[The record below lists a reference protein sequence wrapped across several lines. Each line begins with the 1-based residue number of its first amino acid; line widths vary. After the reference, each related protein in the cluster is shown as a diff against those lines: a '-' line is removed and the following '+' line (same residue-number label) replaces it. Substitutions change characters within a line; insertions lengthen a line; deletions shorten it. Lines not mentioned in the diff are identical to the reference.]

1 MESKT
6 NKIIS
11 MVMLIIFIISSLPIN
26 SFANFITDINDDGY
40 FTVISGSREKYGH
53 ELHLADYADAVY
65 MLFCMQY
72 GKTSPNKI
80 YHYGTDFIAEL
91 KENRPEYKTIAEMV
105 YFGYAM
111 KYGLGIPS
119 QYDAEVAA
127 CATQQYVWE
136 QLGNAPSRS
145 SWNDSYMSEGIY
157 ASWLSQTESYY
168 NQYHNNV
175 SFNGENKTV
184 NVGENTTFSDTNNVL
199 QNYPDFNKIVNGV
212 TFSHSRGSNDLIATA
227 TSENGTANFN
237 SNEQEVYALMPNG
250 AEYSKGTMSNYL
262 YINFPSGTTQNLI
275 FSNYVDPTTFSI
287 SVGVQNVSGKI
298 ILRKT
303 NNNGDRVAGCTFGIY
318 SDEACTQLLA
328 TGTTGDNGE
337 FEILSLK
344 TGTVFVKEIAVPTG
358 YLISS
363 EVKRV
368 EIVAGQ
374 AATVDFINGEPL
386 GRIIITKVNDNGDLI
401 EGATFVITAGETIT
415 NTAGTKTLYT
425 KGQEITTVVTKKGI
439 ATAESLP
446 YGKYFIQE
454 KSAPDGYLL
463 NAQTYIANLE
473 YKDGETSVVEVKVGN
488 ILNAEPKGRI
498 IINKGS
504 PNHDAITGAVFEV
517 RADDSITNVE
527 KTKIYYNK
535 GQLVGTITTTDG
547 VAILDNIPLGKYVV
561 KEKQA
566 PYGYLR
572 NTNEY
577 PVNLEYQDENTAI
590 VEIEIPAIL
599 DDEPTG
605 VIEINKRDSETDTL
619 PQGDAVFLN
628 AEYKIYADEN
638 IYNVA
643 KSLKYYSKDELVATL
658 YMDKNGN
665 AKVTDYKKSKLLM
678 V

>member
-1 MESKT
+1 M
-6 NKIIS
+6 
-11 MVMLIIFIISSLPIN
+11 P
-26 SFANFITDINDDGY
+26 
-40 FTVISGSREKYGH
+40 
-53 ELHLADYADAVY
+53 
-65 MLFCMQY
+65 
-72 GKTSPNKI
+72 
-80 YHYGTDFIAEL
+80 
-91 KENRPEYKTIAEMV
+91 
-105 YFGYAM
+105 
-111 KYGLGIPS
+111 
-119 QYDAEVAA
+119 
-127 CATQQYVWE
+127 
-136 QLGNAPSRS
+136 
-145 SWNDSYMSEGIY
+145 
-157 ASWLSQTESYY
+157 
-168 NQYHNNV
+168 
-175 SFNGENKTV
+175 
-184 NVGENTTFSDTNNVL
+184 
-199 QNYPDFNKIVNGV
+199 
-212 TFSHSRGSNDLIATA
+212 
-227 TSENGTANFN
+227 NGTAYN
-237 SNEQEVYALMPNG
+237 S
-250 AEYSKGTMSNYL
+250 GTMSNYVL
-262 YINFPSGTTQNLI
+262 IEFTTGSIQNVM

-287 SVGVQNVSGKI
+287 NVGVQSGKFL
-298 ILRKT
+298 LRKT
-303 NNNGDRVAGCTFGIY
+303 NSDGDRIAGCTFGIY
-318 SDEACTQLLA
+318 SDEACTQTLA

-337 FEILSLK
+337 LEINSLK

-368 EIVAGQ
+368 EIVGGQ
-374 AATVDFINGEPL
+374 TATVDFINGEPL
-386 GRIIITKVNDNGDLI
+386 GRIIITKANDNGDLI

-415 NTAGTKTLYT
+415 NTAGTRTLYT
-425 KGQEITTVVTKKGI
+425 KGQEIATVVTKKGI
-439 ATAESLP
+439 ATVKSLP

-498 IINKGS
+498 IVNKGS
-504 PNHDAITGAVFEV
+504 QNHDAITGAVFEV

-535 GQLVGTITTTDG
+535 GQLVGTITTRDG

-561 KEKQA
+561 KEKTA

-643 KSLKYYSKDELVATL
+643 RSLKYFSKDELVATV
-658 YMDKNGN
+658 YMDENGYG
-665 AKVTDYKKSKLLM
+665 KVTDLPLGKYYIKETRQPDGYFIDEEIYRVNLVYLDQDTPVIYSSIESHEKVKKQRIHIFKSGIDINSDVTPRIRGLTIYDKTR
-678 V
+678 